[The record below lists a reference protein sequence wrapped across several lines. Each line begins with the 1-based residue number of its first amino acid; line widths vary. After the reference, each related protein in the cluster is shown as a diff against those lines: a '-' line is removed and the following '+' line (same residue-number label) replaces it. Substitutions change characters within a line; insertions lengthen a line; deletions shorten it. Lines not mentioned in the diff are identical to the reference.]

1 MSIKIVTDSTCYIPK
16 SISESQDISI
26 VSLSVSFPAK
36 TYIEEETDYDNF
48 YQTLSESTTLPASS
62 QPSLHSLISCFEN
75 IVSAGNSVVAVF
87 LSSLMSGTY
96 STALTAK
103 DIVMKKYPQA
113 NIEIIDSKSNSM
125 EMGLAVLAG
134 AVTAKAEAS
143 VKDVIDSINYI
154 IERSRFLFV
163 PETLTYLKKGG
174 RIGAASALLGN
185 ILNIKPILTV
195 TDGITTV
202 FDKVRTKKKAVEK
215 IVDFFLE
222 EIKEMGLGQVVVH
235 HINCEEEGRKLAE
248 LIQSKIGK
256 EKEVPVYPIGPVIG
270 LHVGPGTI
278 GIVYYTER

>member
-16 SISESQDISI
+16 SIRKSQDISI
-26 VSLSVSFPAK
+26 VSLSVNFPAK

-48 YQTLSESTTLPASS
+48 YQALSESTTLPASS
-62 QPSLHSLISCFEN
+62 QPSLHSLINCFEN

-113 NIEIIDSKSNSM
+113 NIEVIDSKSNSM

-154 IERSRFLFV
+154 IDRSRFLFV

-202 FDKVRTKKKAVEK
+202 
-215 IVDFFLE
+215 
-222 EIKEMGLGQVVVH
+222 
-235 HINCEEEGRKLAE
+235 
-248 LIQSKIGK
+248 
-256 EKEVPVYPIGPVIG
+256 
-270 LHVGPGTI
+270 
-278 GIVYYTER
+278 

>member
-16 SISESQDISI
+16 SIRKSQDISI
-26 VSLSVSFPAK
+26 VSLSVNFPAK

-48 YQTLSESTTLPASS
+48 YQALSESTTLPASS
-62 QPSLHSLISCFEN
+62 QPSLHSLINCFEN

-113 NIEIIDSKSNSM
+113 NIEVIDSKSNSM

-154 IERSRFLFV
+154 IDRSRFLFV

-202 FDKVRTKKKAVEK
+202 FDKVRTKKKAVER

-222 EIKEMGLGQVVVH
+222 EIKEKGLGQVVVH

-256 EKEVPVYPIGPVIG
+256 EIKVPVYPIGPVIG

-278 GIVYYTER
+278 GIAYYTER

>member
-16 SISESQDISI
+16 DIRESQDISI
-26 VSLSVSFPAK
+26 VSLSVNFKSK
-36 TYIEEETDYDNF
+36 TYIEEETDYTNF
-48 YQTLSESTTLPASS
+48 YQRLSESDILPTSS

-75 IVSAGNSVVAVF
+75 IVSAGNSVVGVF
-87 LSSLMSGTY
+87 ISSLMSGTY

-103 DIVMKKYPQA
+103 NIVMKKYPQA
-113 NIEIIDSKSNSM
+113 NIEIVDSKSNSM

-134 AVTAKAEAS
+134 AIAAKTEES
-143 VKDVIDSINYI
+143 VKNVIDSINYV

-174 RIGAASALLGN
+174 RIGTASALLGTV
-185 ILNIKPILTV
+185 LNIKPILTV

-202 FDKVRTKKKAVEK
+202 FDKVRTKKKAVER

-222 EIKEMGLGQVVVH
+222 EIKEKGLGQVVVH
-235 HINCEEEGRKLAE
+235 HINCESEGRNLAD
-248 LIQSKIGK
+248 LIQSKIGT
-256 EKEVPVYPIGPVIG
+256 EKEVPVYAIGPVIG

-278 GIVYYTER
+278 GIAYYTER